1 MELVSVASARVEV
14 MSTSLYLRLQVAEV
28 IEETHDSKSIV
39 FASPVEPRAFAY
51 KPGQFLTL
59 RIPVQGQSIARCYSL
74 ASAPAVDAALKVTIK
89 RVRDGLGSNW
99 ICDNLRAGDV
109 LEVLPPAG
117 VFCPASLDVDFLL
130 FAGGSGITPVMS
142 IIKSCLHQGSGR
154 VQLFYANRDE
164 RSVIF
169 RDELQQLGRA
179 YPQRLTVMHWL
190 ESVQGLPTAAQL
202 AGFCRGRLDAHAF
215 VCGPG
220 PFMDAVEQTLLDL
233 NVERSR
239 IHVERFVSLSSDPG
253 VLADAPAAA
262 ADGPRVELM
271 AQLDGEHHMLPW
283 SPDVDLLDALL
294 GAGVGAPFSCREGRC
309 SACMCRVAEG
319 EVSMRSNEVLSAID
333 LAEGWVLACQA
344 RPLSDKVSVSFD
356 G

>member
-1 MELVSVASARVEV
+1 
-14 MSTSLYLRLQVAEV
+14 MSKSLYHLLQVAEV

-39 FASPVEPRAFAY
+39 FAPSAQPHLFAY

-59 RIPVQGQSIARCYSL
+59 RIALQGADQPVARCYSL
-74 ASAPAVDAALKVTIK
+74 ASAPGVDDALKVTIK
-89 RVRDGLGSNW
+89 RVRGGLGSNW
-99 ICDNLRAGDV
+99 ICDNLRAGDT

-142 IIKSCLHQGSGR
+142 ILKTCLHQGNGR
-154 VQLFYANRDE
+154 VFLFYANRDE

-169 RDELQQLGRA
+169 SEELRALACA
-179 YPQRLTVMHWL
+179 YPQRLSVMHWL
-190 ESVQGLPTAAQL
+190 ESVQGLPTVEQL
-202 AGFCRGRLDAHAF
+202 ASVCRQHLDAHAF
-215 VCGPG
+215 VCGPA

-233 NVERSR
+233 NVERKR

-253 VLADAPAAA
+253 VLADVPGSSDSNAA
-262 ADGPRVELM
+262 RVELM
-271 AQLDGEHHMLPW
+271 ARLDGESHTLAW
-283 SPDVDLLDALL
+283 NPDVDLLDALL

-309 SACMCRVAEG
+309 SACMCRVSEG
-319 EVSMRSNEVLSAID
+319 EVSMRSNEVLDARD
-333 LAEGWVLACQA
+333 LADGWVLACQT
-344 RPLSDKVSVSFD
+344 RPLSDKVSISFD